1 MRQAFNLYCIKSL
14 MLRCAVLYN
23 ICFSYCVCYEQ
34 AYRAWLAH
42 YMYILH
48 QGTPPILQI
57 HCSKPHT
64 IYGCYFTE
72 EKCIKPTVK
81 VRRELT
87 PEHTGNLLSLEKSLL
102 SQLLDLLAACK
113 KSKQVVSTTTRVAT
127 TKPTTVLVDATTTPG
142 EITCIWFDNQ
152 WGRGAMVYWWVPVHP
167 SFRTGWKWNM
177 CFFWLSSS

>member
-1 MRQAFNLYCIKSL
+1 
-14 MLRCAVLYN
+14 
-23 ICFSYCVCYEQ
+23 
-34 AYRAWLAH
+34 
-42 YMYILH
+42 MYKLH

-127 TKPTTVLVDATTTPG
+127 TIPTTVLVDATTTPG
-142 EITCIWFDNQ
+142 ELAYKCIIYNSWQSVGQSSSVRVGDSGFFYFIWFHQTFTKMLPNFI
-152 WGRGAMVYWWVPVHP
+152 
-167 SFRTGWKWNM
+167 SI
-177 CFFWLSSS
+177 FWYKDVNDYRFIIHCGYL